1 VKNKKREIKE
11 NSLKHAPHN
20 SKEFGDISMAH
31 GRVRVSL
38 QCSTKRSKEDFDW
51 GTRSVD
57 ASLKQKGAVNV
68 ARVKSERRMRA
79 IEKKSDDGEDWEQRG
94 SGWEVSA
101 GGEREREGRERGV
114 RRCRGYKWVSMAG
127 E

>member
-38 QCSTKRSKEDFDW
+38 QCSTKRSKEDFD
-51 GTRSVD
+51 
-57 ASLKQKGAVNV
+57 
-68 ARVKSERRMRA
+68 
-79 IEKKSDDGEDWEQRG
+79 
-94 SGWEVSA
+94 
-101 GGEREREGRERGV
+101 
-114 RRCRGYKWVSMAG
+114 
-127 E
+127 